1 MQNTITQLPDPSK
14 FGPDPFTDALW
25 KALSEGFRLS
35 VAERAMQ
42 RFPRMRGLR
51 KSAAVHAVVGN
62 AFNSER
68 SLFSRANFK
77 ENRTAALADRLR
89 PLRRISDSHTVP
101 LKFGS
106 SSSDDTPQHA

>member
-1 MQNTITQLPDPSK
+1 MAAFSRRQFSAEKGIYHRLQNTITQLHDPSK
-14 FGPDPFTDALW
+14 TGPDPFTDVLW

-51 KSAAVHAVVGN
+51 KSAAVHAAVGN

-68 SLFSRANFK
+68 SLFSRAQFK
-77 ENRTAALADRLR
+77 ENRAAALAVWCSLCA
-89 PLRRISDSHTVP
+89 V
-101 LKFGS
+101 
-106 SSSDDTPQHA
+106 